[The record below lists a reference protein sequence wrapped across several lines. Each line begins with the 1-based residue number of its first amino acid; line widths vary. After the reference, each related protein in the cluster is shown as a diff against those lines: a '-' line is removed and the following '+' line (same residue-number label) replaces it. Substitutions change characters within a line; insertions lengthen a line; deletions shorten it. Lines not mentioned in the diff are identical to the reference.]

1 MRVATEY
8 KLQSQTFSSYA
19 KIPGELV
26 HCVAPSWPLPQ
37 TAQLQ
42 SGKTWAADP
51 QTLGHIEPGQTD
63 SRCRGTAHQEST
75 TGEELYC
82 YLQEKIKISGTH
94 RGDDVEASTVV
105 EAQHQ
110 LLHKK

>member
-1 MRVATEY
+1 MMLLLVIEASSMHVCMRVATEY
-8 KLQSQTFSSYA
+8 KLQSQTYTN
-19 KIPGELV
+19 IPGELV

-63 SRCRGTAHQEST
+63 SLCRGTVHQEST
-75 TGEELYC
+75 AGEELYC
-82 YLQEKIKISGTH
+82 YLQEKKNLAAIRYSQG
-94 RGDDVEASTVV
+94 R
-105 EAQHQ
+105 
-110 LLHKK
+110 